1 MAKKLLGVLVDVY
14 NEKAQAV
21 EIDDTLDSFYKI
33 LDCSC
38 IDIVRRRI
46 GGRCKKAF
54 EIVCDDEGLFRDP
67 QKISAIDNL
76 GTAQLVGNIFITGL
90 SDGDGN
96 LTSLTEYDVA
106 YILSKVQKMSTR
118 KFINGYPMLTQCE
131 F

>member
-1 MAKKLLGVLVDVY
+1 MAKKILGVLVDVC

-46 GGRCKKAF
+46 GRCRKAF

-67 QKISAIDNL
+67 QKISAIDSL
-76 GTAQLVGNIFITGL
+76 GAAQLVGNIFITGPVD
-90 SDGDGN
+90 SNGD
-96 LTSLTEYDVA
+96 LTSLTEEDVA
-106 YILSKVQKMSTR
+106 YILSRVQKISTR

-131 F
+131 Y

>member
-14 NEKAQAV
+14 NEKAQAL
-21 EIDDTLDSFYKI
+21 EINDDLDSFYKI

-46 GGRCKKAF
+46 GGRHKKAF
-54 EIVCDDEGLFRDP
+54 EIVCDDEGLFREP
-67 QKISAIDNL
+67 QKISAINNL
-76 GTAQLVGNIFITGL
+76 GEAQIVGNIFIAGL
-90 SDGDGN
+90 TDLDGN
-96 LTSLTEYDVA
+96 LTSLTEYDIA

-131 F
+131 Y

>member
-14 NEKAQAV
+14 NEKAQAM
-21 EIDDTLDSFYKI
+21 EIDDALDSFYKI

-46 GGRCKKAF
+46 GGRFKKAF
-54 EIVCDDEGLFRDP
+54 EIVCDDEGLFREP

-76 GTAQLVGNIFITGL
+76 GQAQLVGNIFITGTA
-90 SDGDGN
+90 DEDGN
-96 LTSLTEYDVA
+96 LTSLTEYDVS

-131 F
+131 Y

>member
-1 MAKKLLGVLVDVY
+1 MDVC
-14 NEKAQAV
+14 NEKTQAV

-46 GGRCKKAF
+46 GRCRKAF

-67 QKISAIDNL
+67 QKISAIDSL
-76 GTAQLVGNIFITGL
+76 GAAQLVGNIFITGPV
-90 SDGDGN
+90 DGN
-96 LTSLTEYDVA
+96 GDLTSLTEEDVA
-106 YILSKVQKMSTR
+106 YILSRVQKISTR

-131 F
+131 Y

>member
-14 NEKAQAV
+14 NEKAQPL
-21 EIDDTLDSFYKI
+21 EIEDELDSFYKI
-33 LDCSC
+33 LDCTC

-46 GGRCKKAF
+46 GGRFKKAF
-54 EIVCDDEGLFRDP
+54 EIVCDDEGLFREP

-76 GTAQLVGNIFITGL
+76 GQPQLVGNIFITGTV
-90 SDGDGN
+90 DVDGN
-96 LTSLTEYDVA
+96 LTSLTKYDVS

-131 F
+131 Y

>member
-21 EIDDTLDSFYKI
+21 EIEDSLDSFYKI

-46 GGRCKKAF
+46 GGRFKKTF
-54 EIVCDDEGLFRDP
+54 EIVCDDEGLFREP
-67 QKISAIDNL
+67 QKISAIGNL
-76 GTAQLVGNIFITGL
+76 GEAQLVGNIFITGQA
-90 SDGDGN
+90 DGDGN

-106 YILSKVQKMSTR
+106 YVLSKVQKMSTR

-131 F
+131 Y